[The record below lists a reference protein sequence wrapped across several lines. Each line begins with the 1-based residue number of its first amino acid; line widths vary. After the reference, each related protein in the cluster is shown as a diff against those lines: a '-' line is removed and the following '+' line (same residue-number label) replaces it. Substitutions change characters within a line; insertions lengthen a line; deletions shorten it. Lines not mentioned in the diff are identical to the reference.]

1 MGCNMLKTKR
11 DILFFLAVVVLY
23 SLAFVVIVVTASEDP
38 PVMPGQIQ
46 GTVTY
51 DDGCDPGYDT
61 IWLYDSTETE
71 RLAYKLIQGSPVKH
85 WYNML
90 RPPDNQPGHYY
101 VVGIGEDCG
110 SEGYYVYYD
119 SLETTTQNVLF
130 DQPNYIEK

>member
-1 MGCNMLKTKR
+1 MLKPKR
-11 DILFFLAVVVLY
+11 DILFFLAVIVLY

-38 PVMPGQIQ
+38 PAMPIGQIQ
-46 GTVTY
+46 GTITY

-61 IWLYDSTETE
+61 IWLYDSTETG
-71 RLAYKLIQGSPVKH
+71 RLAYELVQGSPYKH
-85 WYNML
+85 WYNGL